1 MRQIFPEALRRL
13 YHTHN
18 FGDHGVFFEAFHLTF
33 RREADFAFA
42 GIGFDT
48 AENEPYIFWRN
59 FTKQLVAKF

>member
-1 MRQIFPEALRRL
+1 MRQILPEALPRL

-18 FGDHGVFFEAFHLTF
+18 FGDHGVFFEAFYSTF

-59 FTKQLVAKF
+59 FAEVQLAKF